1 MQPQPVIQNPGS
13 NFIQDTIVEESET
26 IDDEDDTLVDDEDDS
41 IGEEEEDNNDE
52 TDESDDSDFEED
64 EGEDPEYNTTS
75 FTASG
80 GTRRTSDSSGF
91 SSSGTGR

>member
-1 MQPQPVIQNPGS
+1 MQNPVS
-13 NFIQDTIVEESET
+13 IFIQDTIVEESET
-26 IDDEDDTLVDDEDDS
+26 IDDEDDTLVDDEDGS
-41 IGEEEEDNNDE
+41 VGEEEDDEDE
-52 TDESDDSDFEED
+52 TEESDDSDFEED
-64 EGEDPEYNTTS
+64 EDEDAEYNTTS